1 MQKDSKKLFSLA
13 DLEGKVS
20 PHQLQVKGALKM
32 RAAALAWVKDVAALA
47 AYIGGSV
54 EEPAGSG
61 DWAVSKEFYP
71 GVLVQFVFTA
81 GDNEFPASL
90 RALYGGDKIDT
101 VKGDEL
107 ATITISAAN
116 QLLRYVRE
124 SNPGVQLPAV
134 CYKV

>member
-1 MQKDSKKLFSLA
+1 MQKDGNKLFGLA
-13 DLEGKVS
+13 ELEGKVS

-47 AYIGGSV
+47 KYIGGSV
-54 EEPAGSG
+54 EEPVGG
-61 DWAVSKEFYP
+61 GNWAVSKEIYP
-71 GVLVQFVFTA
+71 GVVIHFVFTA
-81 GDNEFPASL
+81 GDSEFPASL
-90 RALYGGDKIDT
+90 RALYGGDKIGT

-107 ATITISAAN
+107 ATVTISAAN
-116 QLLRYVRE
+116 QLLRFVRE